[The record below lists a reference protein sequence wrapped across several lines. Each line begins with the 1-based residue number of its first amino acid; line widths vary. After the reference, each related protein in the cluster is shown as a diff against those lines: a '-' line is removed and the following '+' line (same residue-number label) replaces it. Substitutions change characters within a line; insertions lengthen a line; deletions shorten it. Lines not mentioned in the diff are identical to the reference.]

1 MKTLKLLVITFLAA
15 TITGCFENRRNTDQ
29 LCKDNPKLQC
39 ERMNQNDGQCKLPR
53 TKLIWHRYDSL
64 RKPSD
69 IMLIKEYH
77 LVAEYKKCI
86 ELASQIQ
93 TIDQTEL
100 RRKRF
105 NALVN
110 AGEDLEILV
119 ERIKKS
125 TSPDALYFLWSQ
137 TGDESARRSFLQ
149 QEGKPALETAKM
161 QYALATFYTSRD
173 PNKTINLLNKSLE
186 LSDGDSLN
194 TDIFKSLA
202 SINYQLN
209 HKEHAYIWAMVASA
223 FEVPVI
229 ASEQEMK
236 LLYGFSENKYEQL
249 DDIAD
254 DIQSALEDGKY
265 KRSMMPKFN

>member
-1 MKTLKLLVITFLAA
+1 MKPLKLFVIVVLAA
-15 TITGCFENRRNTDQ
+15 AVTGCFENRRNTDQ
-29 LCKDNPKLQC
+29 LCKDNPKLRC

-53 TKLIWHRYDSL
+53 TKLIWHRYDSF
-64 RKPSD
+64 RNPSD
-69 IMLIKEYH
+69 VMLIKEYA
-77 LVAEYKKCI
+77 LTAEYKKCI

-93 TIDQTEL
+93 TIDQADL

-110 AGEDLEILV
+110 AGEDLEALV
-119 ERIKKS
+119 EEIRKS
-125 TSPDALYFLWSQ
+125 SSPDALYFLWSQ

-149 QEGKPALETAKM
+149 LEGKPALETAEM

-173 PNKTINLLNKSLE
+173 LEKTVKLLNKSLE
-186 LSDGDSLN
+186 LSDGDNLN

-202 SINYQLN
+202 SINYQIN
-209 HKEHAYIWAMVASA
+209 QKEQAYVWAMVASA

-229 ASEQEMK
+229 ASTQEMK
-236 LLYGFSENKYEQL
+236 LLYGFSEDKYEQL
-249 DDIAD
+249 DNIAD
-254 DIQSALEDGKY
+254 DIKSALDSGKY